1 MKVTGQERTIWP
13 VLEVDGRILWM
24 LGAVVEPDTE
34 IRVVAEQI
42 SSQNASDRSNASPT
56 SPD

>member
-1 MKVTGQERTIWP
+1 